1 MSQTTL
7 ISSIT
12 RTGTYPV
19 SSSITAE
26 NNCAMLSLILTS
38 TWTEQMIHEL
48 PNINIAFYADSNIKI
63 ASIDVDMTT
72 VNNSVGGIEPIQ
84 PYTIPIQNV
93 PSSFVIKITPLFDKY
108 ALSAHNAT
116 VETGNISNFGTI
128 AGIVDTDIND
138 YSSELWT
145 TPTQTFD
152 ISIVFDDT
160 NFVAGG
166 GSGGGG
172 TPITIDTQVMQ
183 GSTNPVQNGAIYS
196 FVNSSVSTNT
206 ANYISDN
213 GEPFTSVQDLENYSG
228 TVTNNDYAFVTG
240 TDQDGNTYYDRYK
253 ATVSDGTVTWSKEY
267 RLNNSSFTANQWDT
281 INSGLSASDKMIA
294 GDGVSITQGS
304 NSSTISIDAATTSSI
319 GGVIVGDG
327 LSVSDGNISV
337 NVDSEFNASSQ
348 NPISNQFLTNFF
360 TAMTQAQYD
369 ALSTKTLPL
378 YFVYEM

>member
-12 RTGTYPV
+12 RTGSYPV

-72 VNNSVGGIEPIQ
+72 VNNSVGGVEPIQ

-116 VETGNISNFGTI
+116 IETGNISNFGTI

-152 ISIVFDDT
+152 VSIVFDDT

-166 GSGGGG
+166 GGSA
-172 TPITIDTQVMQ
+172 PITIDTQVMPN
-183 GSTNPVQNGAIYS
+183 SINPVQNGAIYS

-253 ATVSDGTVTWSKEY
+253 ATVSGSIVTWAKEY

-304 NSSTISIDAATTSSI
+304 NNSTISLDAATPSSI
-319 GGVIVGDG
+319 GGVIVGNG
-327 LSVSDGNISV
+327 LSVSNGNISV
-337 NVDSEFNASSQ
+337 NVDSEFNSSSQ
-348 NPISNQFLTNFF
+348 NPVSNQFLTNFF
-360 TAMTQAQYD
+360 TAMTQDQYD
-369 ALSTKTLPL
+369 ALTTKTLPL

>member
-12 RTGTYPV
+12 RTGSYPV

-48 PNINIAFYADSNIKI
+48 PNINIAFYVDSNIKI

-72 VNNSVGGIEPIQ
+72 VNNSVGGVEPIQ

-116 VETGNISNFGTI
+116 IETGNISNFETI
-128 AGIVDTDIND
+128 AGIVDTNIND

-166 GSGGGG
+166 GGGGG
-172 TPITIDTQVMQ
+172 SAPITIDTQVMPN
-183 GSTNPVQNGAIYS
+183 SINPVQNGAIYN
-196 FVNSSVSTNT
+196 FVNSSVATNT

-240 TDQDGNTYYDRYK
+240 TDQEGNTYYDRYK
-253 ATVSDGTVTWSKEY
+253 ATVSGSTVTWAKEY

-281 INSGLSASDKMIA
+281 INSGLSASDKMQA
-294 GDGVSITQGS
+294 GNGITITPNTGYSTVSL
-304 NSSTISIDAATTSSI
+304 NEATKTTI
-319 GGVIVGDG
+319 GGVIVGDR
-327 LSVSDGNISV
+327 LSVNNGTVSAD
-337 NVDSEFNASSQ
+337 VDSEFNASSQ
-348 NPISNQFLTNFF
+348 NPVSNQFLTNFF
-360 TAMTQAQYD
+360 TAMTQDQYD
-369 ALSTKTLPL
+369 ALATKTLPL